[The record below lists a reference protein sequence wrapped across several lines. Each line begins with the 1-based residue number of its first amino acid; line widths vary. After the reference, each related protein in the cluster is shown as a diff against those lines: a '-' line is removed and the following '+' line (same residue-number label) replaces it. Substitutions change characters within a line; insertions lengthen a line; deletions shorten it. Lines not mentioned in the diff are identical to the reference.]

1 MELINN
7 CSICDSELEEDEV
20 RGNFGITPVGFCVW
34 CMSSITDM
42 VIQLNNFNDK
52 ETLLQRIKDLDEE

>member
-1 MELINN
+1 MTEINN

-20 RGNFGITPVGFCVW
+20 RGYFGITSIGFCVL

-42 VIQLNNFNDK
+42 VIQMNNFNDK
-52 ETLLQRIKDLDEE
+52 ETLLQRIEDL